1 MEQLDIKNKNQP
13 EDVVEQEIAEPPMCK
28 VLLHNDDYT
37 TMDFVVQILKNIFH
51 KPYSEAVKIMLNIH
65 YNGIGV
71 CGYYTT
77 EIAETKVKAVHIQA
91 KEAGFPLKASMEY
104 M

>member
-1 MEQLDIKNKNQP
+1 
-13 EDVVEQEIAEPPMCK
+13 
-28 VLLHNDDYT
+28 
-37 TMDFVVQILKNIFH
+37 
-51 KPYSEAVKIMLNIH
+51 MLNIH